1 MNFRYFTLYIII
13 ILLYSSCTYD
23 PQTKKEKEDYQNQ
36 SLISAA
42 LNGNQK
48 SDCVYCSDTR
58 AFEGNC
64 SCYKQI
70 PVFSCAGIP
79 SGKGKSNSYKI
90 SCDELVKLGTWT
102 QASSDSYSC
111 SYLTCPPEAYRA
123 AFTEEGE

>member
-1 MNFRYFTLYIII
+1 MDFRSFTLSIFI
-13 ILLYSSCTYD
+13 ILLFSYCTSD
-23 PQTKKEKEDYQNQ
+23 PQTQKEKEDYQNQ

-42 LNGNQK
+42 LNGDQR

-90 SCDELVKLGTWT
+90 SCDELVELGTWT
-102 QASSDSYSC
+102 QVSSDSYSC

-123 AFTEEGE
+123 AFTEEGK

>member
-1 MNFRYFTLYIII
+1 MNFKCFILYVFA
-13 ILLYSSCTYD
+13 ILLLVSCSSD
-23 PQTKKEKEDYQNQ
+23 PQTEKEKEDYQNQ

-42 LNGNQK
+42 LNRNQR

-79 SGKGKSNSYKI
+79 TGKGKSNSYKI
-90 SCDELVKLGTWT
+90 SCDELVELGTWT
-102 QASSDSYSC
+102 QTSSNSYSC

-123 AFTEEGE
+123 AFTEEGK

>member
-1 MNFRYFTLYIII
+1 MNKRYISLYIFL
-13 ILLYSSCTYD
+13 ILFIFSCSSD
-23 PQTKKEKEDYQNQ
+23 PNTEKDKENYQNQ

-42 LNGNQK
+42 LNGSQR

-79 SGKGKSNSYKI
+79 SGEGKSNSYKI
-90 SCDELVKLGTWT
+90 SCDELIEGGSWT
-102 QASSDSYSC
+102 QVSSDSYSC
-111 SYLTCPPEAYRA
+111 SYLTCPPEAYQA
-123 AFTEEGE
+123 AFTAEGK

>member
-1 MNFRYFTLYIII
+1 MNFRYFTFYISII
-13 ILLYSSCTYD
+13 FLIFSCTSD
-23 PQTKKEKEDYQNQ
+23 PQTEKEKEDYQNQ

-42 LNGNQK
+42 LNGNQR

-90 SCDELVKLGTWT
+90 SCDELVGLGTWA

-123 AFTEEGE
+123 AFTEEGK